1 MGFDSQARDP
11 VCMASH
17 APEEAPA
24 LNSTGPGGR
33 EAPLMELVLT
43 ARAVE
48 DAPWAAVA
56 GLRPFLVLHQE
67 GALRLCVGVG
77 GDYPRLEELRGR
89 FSAAVQARKQRVQEW
104 AQASGAQ
111 REQTAPGPATPAGLP
126 APASPFSDSTDDDDH
141 AALAELALTME
152 RLACDPRAPRRRFV
166 FDLDCSGAVGRIGAG
181 DEEGDPPTGAEL
193 EAALARLDEEPEAD
207 DEDADAESDQGRPLS
222 PEELL
227 RRRSDVHLARIAS
240 SGAAA
245 PRGRRRQA
253 HRGVTAFLKH
263 QSTERQR
270 LETRAAAAGAARPAD
285 GDAAAAPSPS
295 PSPPSPPSGAEGEGG
310 DPLGPS
316 PADGRCRRLN
326 PAAERYVLLPCGGAG
341 SVTNILP
348 ALPWPFAGEVVSDAW
363 DGATVAVR
371 AFGRLGLSF
380 ALADVSDALE
390 RGTDPGDV
398 VSLLYAEGALTDSAA
413 DADDLRSESAEPDS
427 ARRGASGGPT
437 AASEAATASSSAVVG
452 PGAGDGP
459 DHRRRVSLGDGAPH
473 KSEAFVRSAAA
484 ANGGGDGRPR
494 SGGGGDGGGE
504 SGTESGSFGY
514 EAATAAL
521 LSCPSSCPNNA
532 GFANRV
538 ATALPTSEFPLVSAA
553 PAFSD
558 RWLGMEGQLLALPD
572 VGFYSPLR
580 SHGFV
585 DVGRVAAECSSLEA
599 GSVKALIRARM
610 NGLVLLQHDLEDLT
624 TYSLLGQE
632 LERAGVPGPRQP
644 RDAEPSMALGWGAL
658 LNATPT
664 SLRVSTSLTAGDFL
678 LSAQTSP
685 LLDPAQWRR
694 AAATL
699 SPSRANAKLGGFGAA
714 SAAGAGP
721 AARAADAAAAAAMS
735 LLPGAS
741 RLAMRRSALAE
752 LDLFGQAR
760 GWSAALCFT
769 RQWGRRL
776 LSAAAAGATGVVAS
790 GPWSPAA
797 TWPSSAG
804 RGPGDAPGPSLL
816 RNVSAAARGSAS
828 SDVAWAGRW
837 SDMDPFQPSA
847 ANGFASV
854 VASANM
860 RLLRDLSMALP
871 MSDAPLSPPSA
882 LSQVDVDALVVASA
896 RRAAAAAAGACN
908 ADAGAALLLA
918 SEAAWESMESAGGSA
933 GSGAA
938 RSYFALRWAM
948 LPNTNEQAWAALVR
962 TPWKDLV
969 QATGRGAQAS
979 RRLGAAADAVDPS
992 CGRAFSASREDG
1004 ARALIR
1010 SAAVTQLYQ
1019 GTWACLL
1026 EASWWLRTARVVAMA
1041 QGEDALSSQLP
1052 LPQGLGG
1059 RAADGEEGD
1068 DGSADAP
1075 DEEEDAVGSCLTWPW
1090 PRGMAEARV
1099 PEERLQLPSQ
1109 EARTGGVGSQ
1119 GQRHRPTDRACAE
1132 ASRLLSA
1139 ARAAVGHW
1147 RKRFPELGRR
1157 WQITGPDP
1165 DLDARPLF
1173 WRDTEPMSPRSV
1185 AELLNGPLRWRWQAL
1200 CRKASAETGRA

>member
-207 DEDADAESDQGRPLS
+207 DEDADAESDQGQPLS

-644 RDAEPSMALGWGAL
+644 
-658 LNATPT
+658 
-664 SLRVSTSLTAGDFL
+664 
-678 LSAQTSP
+678 
-685 LLDPAQWRR
+685 
-694 AAATL
+694 
-699 SPSRANAKLGGFGAA
+699 
-714 SAAGAGP
+714 
-721 AARAADAAAAAAMS
+721 
-735 LLPGAS
+735 
-741 RLAMRRSALAE
+741 
-752 LDLFGQAR
+752 
-760 GWSAALCFT
+760 
-769 RQWGRRL
+769 
-776 LSAAAAGATGVVAS
+776 
-790 GPWSPAA
+790 
-797 TWPSSAG
+797 
-804 RGPGDAPGPSLL
+804 GDA
-816 RNVSAAARGSAS
+816 
-828 SDVAWAGRW
+828 
-837 SDMDPFQPSA
+837 
-847 ANGFASV
+847 
-854 VASANM
+854 
-860 RLLRDLSMALP
+860 
-871 MSDAPLSPPSA
+871 
-882 LSQVDVDALVVASA
+882 VDVDALVVASA

-918 SEAAWESMESAGGSA
+918 SEAAWESMESAGGSAGGSA

-1004 ARALIR
+1004 ARALVR

-1109 EARTGGVGSQ
+1109 EARTGGVGPQ
-1119 GQRHRPTDRACAE
+1119 AQRHRPTDRACAE

>member
-1 MGFDSQARDP
+1 MFDSRPVKENPRARATEDAYRRVRAFAAGALALGALLAVAASRMGFDSQARDP

-77 GDYPRLEELRGR
+77 
-89 FSAAVQARKQRVQEW
+89 
-104 AQASGAQ
+104 
-111 REQTAPGPATPAGLP
+111 GLP

-207 DEDADAESDQGRPLS
+207 DEDADAESDQGQPLS

-227 RRRSDVHLARIAS
+227 RRRSD
-240 SGAAA
+240 
-245 PRGRRRQA
+245 
-253 HRGVTAFLKH
+253 
-263 QSTERQR
+263 
-270 LETRAAAAGAARPAD
+270 
-285 GDAAAAPSPS
+285 
-295 PSPPSPPSGAEGEGG
+295 
-310 DPLGPS
+310 
-316 PADGRCRRLN
+316 
-326 PAAERYVLLPCGGAG
+326 
-341 SVTNILP
+341 
-348 ALPWPFAGEVVSDAW
+348 VVSDAW

-413 DADDLRSESAEPDS
+413 DADDLRSESA
-427 ARRGASGGPT
+427 
-437 AASEAATASSSAVVG
+437 
-452 PGAGDGP
+452 
-459 DHRRRVSLGDGAPH
+459 
-473 KSEAFVRSAAA
+473 
-484 ANGGGDGRPR
+484 
-494 SGGGGDGGGE
+494 
-504 SGTESGSFGY
+504 
-514 EAATAAL
+514 
-521 LSCPSSCPNNA
+521 
-532 GFANRV
+532 
-538 ATALPTSEFPLVSAA
+538 LPTSEFPLVSAP

-644 RDAEPSMALGWGAL
+644 GDAEPSMALGWGAL

-1004 ARALIR
+1004 ARALVR

-1109 EARTGGVGSQ
+1109 EARTGGVGPQ
-1119 GQRHRPTDRACAE
+1119 AQRHRPTDRACAE